1 MYICNRMT
9 IKLFLLIPIPTY
21 RACIYCTD
29 PWIGTGVER
38 GNMNRKKIVPLGNV
52 GDPGD
57 NNAQK
62 HFGPEKPERMHC

>member
-1 MYICNRMT
+1 MYILHRSVNGGGGYLTVSCNK
-9 IKLFLLIPIPTY
+9 IV
-21 RACIYCTD
+21 
-29 PWIGTGVER
+29 TGVER
-38 GNMNRKKIVPLGNV
+38 GNMKRKKIVPLGNV